1 MSDALATG
9 EAELWVSSGDTKQV
23 GRKFSLSKDTCESS
37 QGVRV
42 VGVSDALATGEAELW
57 VSSGDTKQ
65 VRTKFS
71 LYKDTCD

>member
-23 GRKFSLSKDTCESS
+23 GRKFSLYKDTCESS

-42 VGVSDALATGEAELW
+42 VGVSDALAIGEAEL
-57 VSSGDTKQ
+57 
-65 VRTKFS
+65 
-71 LYKDTCD
+71 